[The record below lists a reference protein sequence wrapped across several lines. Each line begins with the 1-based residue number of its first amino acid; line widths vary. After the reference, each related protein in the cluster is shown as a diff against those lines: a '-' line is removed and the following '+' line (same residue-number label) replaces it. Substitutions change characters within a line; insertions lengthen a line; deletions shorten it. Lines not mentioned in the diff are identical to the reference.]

1 MDSYIRTAMACLV
14 CMAAAGPVCAADKLS
29 TIFQFEMLNAQV
41 AYLEAITGPAM
52 HVYAGGGVQIR
63 DYRVAGCRVTV
74 YANGPAVVG
83 YSLDL
88 TPRCNFDLGAFLGN
102 GYSSTS
108 GLTIGKFAAGLFGP
122 QLLVQSSC
130 IYLCGNAA
138 DPTVDFTFEGPHAV
152 GFVNVV
158 LTVILADETSI
169 AATERWEAFMRKREG
184 EDYVVNTRFNCDQKY
199 SAEALRDFSKVSV
212 SRVTVGSSGFEPNAS
227 SYKAGCSK

>member
-1 MDSYIRTAMACLV
+1 
-14 CMAAAGPVCAADKLS
+14 
-29 TIFQFEMLNAQV
+29 MLNAQV

-152 GFVNVV
+152 GPSAPEGGRPAGRRCLEGAHRFSPWAASTPAARSRSAS
-158 LTVILADETSI
+158 LT
-169 AATERWEAFMRKREG
+169 
-184 EDYVVNTRFNCDQKY
+184 
-199 SAEALRDFSKVSV
+199 
-212 SRVTVGSSGFEPNAS
+212 AS
-227 SYKAGCSK
+227 SARARTRSIRTCRYDRSASSRPTASPWPVA